1 MLILV
6 FDKEH
11 LAPFT
16 LRAATQ
22 NQQTFLLKYFY
33 SVERTN
39 CLTANVHTDSE
50 RVWVL
55 TSVNASRQQVPLANR
70 TIELWSGPVNQSAS
84 LSGLGLGPPAVAELG
99 ANHQEALGRWLWGN
113 QPAGRFSSLKNEYM
127 WHIFD
132 RALRNHYL
140 LISLEI
146 YWN

>member
-6 FDKEH
+6 FDKER
-11 LAPFT
+11 LASFT

-113 QPAGRFSSLKNEYM
+113 QPAGRFSSL
-127 WHIFD
+127 
-132 RALRNHYL
+132 
-140 LISLEI
+140 
-146 YWN
+146 